1 MISKIANALV
11 WGGLTLLLVALI
23 YKYTDWIKPAV
34 DQGVESVKTVVSK
47 VPTGPFG
54 KANNEA
60 ELDKAREAF
69 AKGDVETSIAAYQ
82 TYLKDDTSN
91 ADARGELGNVYYLNG
106 RLPEAAQAYYDA
118 AKLLIAQNHPERVSA
133 LLPIIG
139 QVNPPLAN
147 ELAQKLVQIAQPAAS
162 AAEQQ
167 PAVQQAP
174 QSATGY
180 Y

>member
-1 MISKIANALV
+1 MISKIANAVV

-34 DQGVESVKTVVSK
+34 DHGVASVKTVVAS

-54 KANNEA
+54 KADNEA
-60 ELDKAREAF
+60 NLDKARDAF
-69 AKGDVETSIAAYQ
+69 AKGDVEGSIAAYQ
-82 TYLKDDTSN
+82 AYLKDDTSN

-118 AKLLIAQNHPERVSA
+118 AKLLIAQNHPERVPA

-139 QVNPPLAN
+139 QVNPSLAN
-147 ELAQKLVQIAQPAAS
+147 ELVQKMTVTSAPATDTQPA
-162 AAEQQ
+162 
-167 PAVQQAP
+167 PVQQAP

>member
-34 DQGVESVKTVVSK
+34 DQGIESVKTVVAK

-54 KANNEA
+54 KESNEA

-69 AKGDVETSIAAYQ
+69 AKGDIETSISAYQ
-82 TYLKDDTSN
+82 AYLKDDTSN

-118 AKLLIAQNHPERVSA
+118 AKLLIAQKHPERVPA

-139 QVNPPLAN
+139 QVNPSLAN
-147 ELAQKLVQIAQPAAS
+147 ELVQKMTQTSAAS
-162 AAEQQ
+162 ATAEPQ
-167 PAVQQAP
+167 PATVQQAP

>member
-1 MISKIANALV
+1 MISKIANTVV
-11 WGGLTLLLVALI
+11 WGGLTLLLVAVI

-34 DQGVESVKTVVSK
+34 DHGVASVKTVVAS

-54 KANNEA
+54 KSSNEA
-60 ELDKAREAF
+60 ELNKARDAF
-69 AKGDVETSIAAYQ
+69 AKGDVEASITAYQ
-82 TYLKDDTSN
+82 AYLKDDVSD

-118 AKLLIAQNHPERVSA
+118 AKLLIAQNHAERVPA

-139 QVNPPLAN
+139 QVNPSLAN
-147 ELAQKLVQIAQPAAS
+147 ELVQKMTQVSTPANAQSQS
-162 AAEQQ
+162 AT
-167 PAVQQAP
+167 VQQAP